1 MSLITKFKTAT
12 KKKQR
17 IIIIVI
23 VAALIAV
30 GWGGYAIFGKK
41 AAAPVVANPV
51 KADKKIVATGTV
63 VPIRYT
69 ALTFAGSGL
78 IQKIYVKEGQRV
90 LAGTLMVQ
98 LDNRDQLAVA
108 ATCAAKLRKA
118 QAALEIARAG
128 ERPQIIAQ
136 KQALLRK
143 NQVGYDNSKTDFE
156 RSSTLFAKGGLSPA
170 DMDVTRANLANAE
183 SALES
188 AKQDLIMAQTGSR
201 PEEVESL
208 KSDVYA
214 AQTDLNNAQGKLS
227 DLQLRAPFDGMVAY
241 LKFHEGEFANRSG
254 SGGDAL
260 NSSSTDTSTSLQF
273 ADTSKWQAQTSD
285 LSEMDIAKVRVGAN
299 AVITIDALPDLKL
312 NGVVASIR
320 PYGEN
325 KNGDMTYTV
334 LVDIAEN
341 NPKIKWNMKCSVT
354 IDPS

>member
-1 MSLITKFKTAT
+1 MSLITKFKTAS
-12 KKKQR
+12 KKKR
-17 IIIIVI
+17 VLIVIAIIIVL
-23 VAALIAV
+23 VAA
-30 GWGGYAIFGKK
+30 GWGGYALFAKK
-41 AAAPVVANPV
+41 AVAPEVAKPI
-51 KADKKIVATGTV
+51 KADKKIVATGTI

-78 IQKIYVKEGQRV
+78 IEKIYVAEGQRV
-90 LAGTLMVQ
+90 KADTLMVQ
-98 LDNRDQLAVA
+98 LDNRDQMAKV
-108 ATCAAKLRKA
+108 ATCEANLRKA
-118 QAALEIARAG
+118 QAALEIAQAG
-128 ERPQIIAQ
+128 ERPQVIAQ

-143 NQVGYDNSKTDFE
+143 TQVGYDNAKTDFD

-188 AKQDLIMAQTGSR
+188 AKQDLIIAQTGSR
-201 PEEVESL
+201 PEDVERF
-208 KSDVYA
+208 KADVYA
-214 AQTDLNNAQGKLS
+214 AQTDLSNARGKLT

-260 NSSSTDTSTSLQF
+260 NSSSDTSTSLQF

-285 LSEMDIAKVRVGAN
+285 LSEMDIAKVRAGAK

-320 PYGEN
+320 PFGEN

-334 LVDIAEN
+334 LVDIDGN
-341 NPKIKWNMKCSVT
+341 NPQIKWNMKCSVT